1 LPRRTGHAHPKS
13 VIFCVTFL
21 VAANQEGCSACPKR
35 PFPEPGELRQGDQ
48 GRTAGAQRRRG
59 TPHKPRRWTSACRLL
74 SQTWVTHAAAQSP
87 SGFGGRGTVEFRAGD
102 ATELALPAASADLV
116 FSNWL
121 LMYLSDAE
129 VAKLAADALSWARP
143 RPPPP
148 LGVPFEEPDGLFL
161 FPRFDFSTDCHELAQ
176 VPQEPSP
183 VWLHVFLAVPPV
195 KRGGSARLAASPC
208 LAPRGPGSPPTRCP
222 GLRAPP
228 LLRPVAAWSRA
239 RRCIARGS
247 AGAEGRSAS
256 APAAPG
262 EGFSAR
268 GGCRWSRAA
277 WSSSASPAS
286 GSRAT
291 SSAAPTPPTTGALAP
306 ARSHVLCPL
315 RPASAALHSTRDALT
330 VGGVVFGP
338 SAH

>member
-1 LPRRTGHAHPKS
+1 MSPFWSRPTKKAAQPARNAHSLSRVSFARGIRGGRQGRSGAAAPRTSRGDGHQPA
-13 VIFCVTFL
+13 
-21 VAANQEGCSACPKR
+21 GCS
-35 PFPEPGELRQGDQ
+35 
-48 GRTAGAQRRRG
+48 RRLG
-59 TPHKPRRWTSACRLL
+59 LPTRLL
-74 SQTWVTHAAAQSP
+74 NHPRVL
-87 SGFGGRGTVEFRAGD
+87 GGRGTVEFRAGD

-161 FPRFDFSTDCHELAQ
+161 FPRFDFSTGCHELPQ

-315 RPASAALHSTRDALT
+315 RPASAALHLTRDALT
-330 VGGVVFGP
+330 VGGGFF
-338 SAH
+338 